1 METIHPQKL
10 YQKNSRYTKK
20 IVVMTHVHQIRN
32 ILIIMLWNMKRDL
45 WKCLLSSGFYFTTLS
60 SKCSKNNQKEEIEY
74 ELVEFDHGYET
85 NDNTDFRI
93 ETSNNYP
100 LPFNEFYISQN
111 SFNPIQDGP
120 FWGCSRMGET
130 KRSPSLKSVTH
141 ILQWW
146 SLAQLYLA

>member
-10 YQKNSRYTKK
+10 YQKNSRYGPRAPNKK
-20 IVVMTHVHQIRN
+20 HLDNDVMKHEERPLKVFTLQW
-32 ILIIMLWNMKRDL
+32 IL
-45 WKCLLSSGFYFTTLS
+45 FYDIKF
-60 SKCSKNNQKEEIEY
+60 KCSKNNQKEEIEC

-120 FWGCSRMGET
+120 FWGCSQMGET

-141 ILQWW
+141 ILQ
-146 SLAQLYLA
+146 